1 MYCVGLVDA
10 PYGVVWVFE
19 LYGAAIR
26 CRDFVLWLHTVPGCP
41 GIVEAGTMFHYLKK
55 NVRSCLFVILEKT
68 LVSSLVVQ
76 VLIVLDKS
84 FTVYNRFT
92 LRKKISY
99 ANLMS

>member
-1 MYCVGLVDA
+1 MVSCGFLSCMGRLYAAVTLYCVCIQFLDVL
-10 PYGVVWVFE
+10 E
-19 LYGAAIR
+19 LLRSEQCSII
-26 CRDFVLWLHTVPGCP
+26 L
-41 GIVEAGTMFHYLKK
+41 K
-55 NVRSCLFVILEKT
+55 NVRSCLFVIPEKT

-92 LRKKISY
+92 LRKKIPY

>member
-1 MYCVGLVDA
+1 
-10 PYGVVWVFE
+10 
-19 LYGAAIR
+19 
-26 CRDFVLWLHTVPGCP
+26 
-41 GIVEAGTMFHYLKK
+41 
-55 NVRSCLFVILEKT
+55 VIPEKT

-92 LRKKISY
+92 LRKKIPY